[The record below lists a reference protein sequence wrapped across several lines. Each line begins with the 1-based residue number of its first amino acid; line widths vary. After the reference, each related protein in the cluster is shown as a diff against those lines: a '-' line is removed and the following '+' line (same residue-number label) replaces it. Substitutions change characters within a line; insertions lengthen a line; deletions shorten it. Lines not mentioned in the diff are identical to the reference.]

1 MLEVHEVPSSVGDRR
16 LKLRMNA
23 SISCLAEM
31 WIVMPDT
38 VMWPV
43 SSSVLLLWKLVVA
56 FLGAEWV

>member
-1 MLEVHEVPSSVGDRR
+1 MRFPAVWVTED

-31 WIVMPDT
+31 WMVMLDT

-43 SSSVLLLWKLVVA
+43 SSSVLFWWKLVVVL
-56 FLGAEWV
+56 LGAEWV